1 MEIVFLIIGL
11 AVGATAAWLLAL
23 ARSNADVR
31 TLELELVHERSAADE
46 KVAVLVQAREEL
58 SAQLQSMC
66 AEALRGNNEQF
77 IELAKSQFEQLQLRA
92 RHDLD
97 TRQRAV
103 EHLVL
108 PIKESLEKVGNEVK
122 TLEKTR
128 QRDVGLLTAQLRN
141 VAETSE
147 RLRLETGSLVTA
159 LRAPSV
165 HGRWGEMQLRN
176 AVEAA
181 GMVAYCDFI
190 EQATTRTSDER
201 TLRPDLVVRL
211 PGGRTVVVDA
221 KTPLQAL
228 LDAAQTDDEAVRA
241 QRLADFARNVR
252 EHVAGLKAKSYWQQ
266 FDSAPDFVLMFLPGE
281 SFFRAAVEQD
291 PSLLELHA
299 SSRIVLASPTTLITM
314 LRTIASSWREEQIAE
329 SARAV
334 SDLGRELY
342 ERLATM
348 VEHVGTLGRR
358 LDGAVQAYNQ
368 TVGSLERR
376 VLVSARRFT
385 EHGIA
390 AGKTIGEVEPVDKA
404 TQQPQTLELPPRPP
418 DEHAERPEAE
428 TLLELPSVSADAA

>member
-181 GMVAYCDFI
+181 GMVAYCDFV

-390 AGKTIGEVEPVDKA
+390 AGKTIGEIEPVDKA
-404 TQQPQTLELPPRPP
+404 TQQPQTFELPPRPP
-418 DEHAERPEAE
+418 DERASSEEAE

>member
-11 AVGATAAWLLAL
+11 AVGGTAAWLLAR
-23 ARSNADVR
+23 ARAGTEVR
-31 TLELELVHERSAADE
+31 ALGIQLEHERRAGEE
-46 KVAVLVQAREEL
+46 KVAVLVEARAGL
-58 SAQLQSMC
+58 SDQLRSMC
-66 AEALRGNNEQF
+66 AEALRGNNVQF
-77 IELAKSQFEQLQLRA
+77 IELAKSQFEQLELRA
-92 RHDLD
+92 RHDLE

-103 EHLVL
+103 EHLVQ
-108 PIKESLEKVGNEVK
+108 PIKESLEKVGSEVK
-122 TLEKTR
+122 TLEQTR
-128 QRDVGLLTAQLRN
+128 QRDVGLLTAQLRT

-159 LRAPSV
+159 LRTPSV

-181 GMVAYCDFI
+181 GMVSYCDFI
-190 EQATTRTSDER
+190 EQPTARTSDDR
-201 TLRPDLVVRL
+201 ALRPDLVVRL

-228 LDAAQTDDEAVRA
+228 LDAAQTDDEGVRA
-241 QRLADFARNVR
+241 QRLTDFTRNVR
-252 EHVAGLKAKSYWQQ
+252 EHASALKAKSYWQQ
-266 FDSAPDFVLMFLPGE
+266 FDSAPDFVVMFLPGE
-281 SFFRAAVEQD
+281 SFFRAAVERD

-334 SDLGRELY
+334 SALGRELY

-348 VEHVGTLGRR
+348 VEHVATLGRR

-385 EHGIA
+385 DHGIDA
-390 AGKTIGEVEPVDKA
+390 AKAIGEIEPVDKS
-404 TQQPQTLELPPRPP
+404 TQPPQRLELPPRAAGAA
-418 DEHAERPEAE
+418 DGEEE
-428 TLLELPSVSADAA
+428 TGFLELPSVSVDAA